1 MNKSPPPY
9 VKNEP
14 KRVPLS
20 KGFNFRVPLSNGI
33 SSSKGF
39 TYMELLCVIAILAAV
54 CSVATPH
61 FVGPL
66 NQMALEKK
74 ARDIYMAVAYT
85 KQQAVNQNN
94 TFGVFFDLTA
104 GQQKVT
110 CYQNTGYDADD
121 EPLIDLNNTLLN
133 RITKKPYVILVDEED
148 EYGNAALNADFGGK
162 TWVEF
167 DPLGVPNVTGL
178 ITLAG
183 NDFSHTLTVSQ
194 IGRLSL
200 E

>member
-1 MNKSPPPY
+1 MNTSPSP
-9 VKNEP
+9 KNKRGP

-20 KGFNFRVPLSNGI
+20 NGTYL
-33 SSSKGF
+33 SKGF

-110 CYQNTGYDADD
+110 CYYRYDGDTG
-121 EPLIDLNNTLLN
+121 EPLIDSANTLLN
-133 RITKKPYVILVDEED
+133 RITKKPYVIWVDEED
-148 EYGNAALNADFGGK
+148 EYGNAALNANFGGK

-167 DPLGVPNVTGL
+167 DPLGVPNVRGL
-178 ITLAG
+178 IMLAG

-194 IGRLSL
+194 IGRLNL

>member
-1 MNKSPPPY
+1 M
-9 VKNEP
+9 
-14 KRVPLS
+14 
-20 KGFNFRVPLSNGI
+20 
-33 SSSKGF
+33 
-39 TYMELLCVIAILAAV
+39 
-54 CSVATPH
+54 
-61 FVGPL
+61 
-66 NQMALEKK
+66 
-74 ARDIYMAVAYT
+74 
-85 KQQAVNQNN
+85 NQNN
-94 TFGVFFDLTA
+94 YFGVFFDLTA

-110 CYQNTGYDADD
+110 CYQNTGYDAGDD
-121 EPLIDLNNTLLN
+121 PLIDSNNTLLN

-183 NDFSHTLTVSQ
+183 NDFSHTLNVSQ

>member
-1 MNKSPPPY
+1 MNKSPSPND
-9 VKNEP
+9 KSEP

-20 KGFNFRVPLSNGI
+20 KGF
-33 SSSKGF
+33 
-39 TYMELLCVIAILAAV
+39 TYMELLWVIAILATV

-74 ARDIYMAVAYT
+74 AREIYMAVAYT
-85 KQQAVNQNN
+85 KQQAVNQNG
-94 TFGVFFDLTA
+94 TFGVFFDLTP

-110 CYQNTGYDADD
+110 CYQNKGYDGGTD
-121 EPLIDLNNTLLN
+121 EPIIDSANTLLN
-133 RITKKPYVILVDEED
+133 RITKKPYLIRVDEED
-148 EYGNAALNADFGGK
+148 EYGNATLMADFGGK

-167 DPLGVPNVTGL
+167 DPLGVPNVRGL
-178 ITLAG
+178 IMLAG
-183 NDFSHTLTVSQ
+183 NNFSHSITVSQ
-194 IGRLSL
+194 IGRLSF